1 IRVSLVGQPALM
13 SHSQQS
19 PVEHENPQ
27 IMRELCLTRA
37 SLGRKVVLLTF
48 DGGGNDNATTSILRT
63 LKREHIHATMFLTGE
78 YMRHYPDLVRQIVAA
93 GNTVGNHT
101 FSHPHLTT
109 YRFNGRQETL
119 PGVSGPFVES
129 QLKRADVLFK
139 QLTGRNMAPY
149 WRAPFGEYNRQILE
163 WGALAGYRSVYW
175 TEHLDTLDWV
185 ADRKSPLFH
194 TPENVLE
201 RLIGRSKRAPYG
213 INGGVIL
220 MHLGTERNGSSRI
233 DLILPSLIDRLKKE
247 GYSFTTV
254 DKTAW
259 GREPA
264 PRPSSFEAAGTRDPS
279 PSPAS

>member
-1 IRVSLVGQPALM
+1 MQA
-13 SHSQQS
+13 
-19 PVEHENPQ
+19 
-27 IMRELCLTRA
+27 
-37 SLGRKVVLLTF
+37 
-48 DGGGNDNATTSILRT
+48 
-63 LKREHIHATMFLTGE
+63 
-78 YMRHYPDLVRQIVAA
+78 
-93 GNTVGNHT
+93 
-101 FSHPHLTT
+101 
-109 YRFNGRQETL
+109 RQETL